1 MAKRRKNR
9 KKQIFFNRVLVL
21 LLALLI
27 VFATVKI
34 VGKIFAP
41 QADTDNV
48 TNEANQENTS
58 NIETNE
64 NETSTDSTSS
74 KEDEIKD
81 IEITISAVGDI
92 MFHPKEI
99 NGAYNSETDSYD
111 FKPFF
116 EEVKTILD
124 KADLAVGNYE
134 GTSCGDDI
142 YRYQGYP
149 LFNAPDEV
157 LDAMKYAGLDLLCT
171 INNHSLDTGKEG
183 VIRTYNK
190 LNDRDL
196 NHVGTNLSKNE
207 NRVRL
212 VDVKGVKV
220 AFLAYTEMLNGLES
234 RLTAD
239 ELGYMV
245 NVFDENKIIEDIK
258 FAKDNGADA
267 IIMFAHWGYEYH
279 RKPNQNQIN
288 WTDFALKN
296 GVDIILGSHPHVI
309 QPFKFFSKDEEN
321 IEDNYGEDKFVAYS
335 MGNFV
340 SNQRM
345 EECDLDPQTEDGVI
359 TNITLRK
366 NIESNET
373 KIVKVE
379 YEPTWVYRTFDGEN
393 YHYKILLVNE
403 NIENNDL
410 DESVLKRIRRSKKD
424 TEMQLQYV
432 NQDKNE

>member
-1 MAKRRKNR
+1 MVKKRKNR
-9 KKQIFFNRVLVL
+9 KKQIFINRIIVLFISI
-21 LLALLI
+21 LLI
-27 VFATVKI
+27 FGIVKV
-34 VGKIFAP
+34 VGKILLPGDDIKNSAS
-41 QADTDNV
+41 AESGDN
-48 TNEANQENTS
+48 N
-58 NIETNE
+58 
-64 NETSTDSTSS
+64 DSTEESGNIKNDIDKDDS
-74 KEDEIKD
+74 ETVKD
-81 IEITISAVGDI
+81 IEVTISAVGDI

-99 NGAYNSETDSYD
+99 NGAYDSDSDSYD

-116 EEVKTILD
+116 EEVKTVLE
-124 KADLAVGNYE
+124 KSDLAVGNYE

-171 INNHSLDTGKEG
+171 INNHSLDTGKQG

-190 LNDRDL
+190 LDDREL
-196 NHVGTNLSKNE
+196 KHVGTNLSE
-207 NRVRL
+207 DEQRVQI
-212 VDVKGVKV
+212 VDVKGIKI

-234 RLTAD
+234 RLSAD
-239 ELGYMV
+239 ELAYMV
-245 NVFDENKIIEDIK
+245 NVFDEKKILEDIQY
-258 FAKDNGADA
+258 AKENGADS

-296 GVDIILGSHPHVI
+296 GVDVILGSHPHVI
-309 QPFKFFSKDEEN
+309 QPFKFFSKDEKN
-321 IEDNYGEDKFVAYS
+321 LEDNYGEDKFVAYS

-359 TNITLRK
+359 TTIKLRK
-366 NIESNET
+366 NIESNMTE
-373 KIVKVE
+373 IVNID
-379 YEPTWVYRTFDGEN
+379 YNPTWVYRTFDGEN

-403 NIENNDL
+403 NIDNSELSD
-410 DESVLKRIRRSKKD
+410 DVLKRIKRSKKD
-424 TEMQLQYV
+424 TEMQLDYITKDE
-432 NQDKNE
+432 ND